1 MIVLNKI
8 YQGNSLDVLKSFP
21 SEFIDMA
28 ITSPPYY
35 GLRSY
40 GTEPQIWDG
49 NMDCEHEWTEIKI
62 ARPNQS
68 GGKTKKQSTNKG
80 SFAVEY
86 NDRYSYSHR
95 CAKCNAW
102 KGELGQEETVEEYI
116 KHLCDIFDE
125 VYRVLKPE
133 GSLWV
138 NIADTYIPIGK
149 FRKGLYCVPDL
160 FKIEMQYNRG
170 WLCRMEIIWYKP
182 NQMPTSVRDRFNVD
196 YEKMFHFV
204 KQPKYYFKQQREPT
218 ADGTGTRIKRS
229 VWTIN
234 NVANSKSHT
243 ATFPKELVETPIK
256 ATCPENGIVL
266 DMFAGSG
273 TVFEVCKENNV
284 NFVGIELNENFI
296 KEY

>member
-1 MIVLNKI
+1 MIELNKI
-8 YQGNSLDVLKSFP
+8 YIGNSLDVLKTFP
-21 SEFIDMA
+21 SKSIDMA

-49 NMDCEHEWTEIKI
+49 DINCNHEWKQIRTP
-62 ARPNQS
+62 RPNQS

-80 SFAVEY
+80 SFAVDY

-95 CAKCNAW
+95 CVKCNAW

-125 VYRVLKPE
+125 VHRVLKPE

-170 WLCRMEIIWYKP
+170 WLCRMENIWYKP

-218 ADGTGTRIKRS
+218 ANGTGTRIKRS

-234 NVANSKSHT
+234 NMVNSKSHT

-256 ATCPENGIVL
+256 ATCPENGVVL
-266 DMFAGSG
+266 DCFAGSG